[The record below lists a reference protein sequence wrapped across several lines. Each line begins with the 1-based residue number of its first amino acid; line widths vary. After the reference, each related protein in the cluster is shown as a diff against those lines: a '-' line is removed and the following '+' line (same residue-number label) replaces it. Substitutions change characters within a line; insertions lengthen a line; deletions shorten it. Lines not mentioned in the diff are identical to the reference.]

1 MSGDQQINVNGNQQ
15 SGMEENKLSIKINV
29 ADRYYP
35 LRIPAADEERIRMAA
50 KRINEKIIQ
59 YHQRYTT
66 RDIQDALSMAALQ
79 FMMRLME
86 YEEMTDVSPI
96 LEGVQQL
103 DGYLSDYLSAIGK

>member
-1 MSGDQQINVNGNQQ
+1 MNGDQQISVESNQHT
-15 SGMEENKLSIKINV
+15 GVEDNKLSIKINV

-35 LRIPAADEERIRMAA
+35 LRIPAADEERIRKAA

-86 YEEMTDVSPI
+86 YEEKTDVSPI
-96 LEGVQQL
+96 MEGVQQL
-103 DGYLSDYLSAIGK
+103 DEYLSGYLSTIGE